1 MRLFEKSRGMV
12 ARGRAKIFS
21 KNSAIGIGLRLLV
34 SIAATELAILI
45 AFNLIGVEKWLPQL
59 MVDLADTL
67 MLSMVASCL
76 IVRWVVNPM
85 KIIEERK
92 KAEDRLHFLA
102 YHDSLTGLPN
112 RVFFKEL
119 LGRTIEYAKRYG
131 RKFAIAYVDLDEF
144 ERICDTLGHDA
155 GDKLLQDASRRLVG
169 TIRTSDDIARMSGET
184 TEDIARTGEDEF
196 AVLLNGLSSLQ
207 DAGRVADRILAR
219 LSEPFTLKN
228 REIFLTAGIGISVY
242 PSDGQD
248 AEGLIENAVSAMYC
262 AKRNGKNNFQYYAQS
277 MNDAALKRLTMEN
290 DLHKALERNEFL
302 IYYQPKIDLKTGKT
316 AGMEALLRWRHPAS
330 GLTMPSEFI
339 PLAEASGLIVP
350 IGKFVLQEACLQ
362 NKKWQDTGLEAVSVA
377 VNISGRQFD
386 QKDLTEVIFRTLS
399 DTGLEPHYLE
409 IEVTEGTIMK
419 DPEGAILVLEE
430 LKAAGVKITV
440 DDFGTGYSSLSYLRK
455 LPLDALKIDISF
467 TRNMFSSHND
477 EVIVKTIIAM
487 AQSLN
492 LKVIIEGVENKKQLE
507 FFQEHECDEIQGF
520 FFSKPLPSEEA
531 AKFLKG

>member
-1 MRLFEKSRGMV
+1 MRLFEKSRGIV
-12 ARGRAKIFS
+12 KRGRAKIFS

-59 MVDLADTL
+59 LVDLADTIIL
-67 MLSMVASCL
+67 GGVASCL
-76 IVRWVVNPM
+76 IVHWVVNPM
-85 KIIEERK
+85 KIIEERR
-92 KAEDRLHFLA
+92 KAEERLHFLA

-169 TIRTSDDIARMSGET
+169 TIRTSDDIARMSGEA

-219 LSEPFTLKN
+219 LSEPFTLKD
-228 REIFLTAGIGISVY
+228 REIFLTAGIGISAY
-242 PSDGQD
+242 PDDGQD
-248 AEGLIENAVSAMYC
+248 AEGLIENAVSAMYF
-262 AKRNGKNNFQYYAQS
+262 AKRTGKNHYQYYTQS

-316 AGMEALLRWRHPAS
+316 AGMEALLRWRHPVS

-362 NKKWQDTGLEAVSVA
+362 NKKWQDAGLEAVSVA

-386 QKDLTEVIFRTLS
+386 QKDLTEVIFKTLN
-399 DTGLEPHYLE
+399 DTGLQPKHLE

-419 DPEGAILVLEE
+419 DPEGAIRVLKE
-430 LKAAGVKITV
+430 LKAAGVRIAV
-440 DDFGTGYSSLSYLRK
+440 DDFGTGYSSLNYLRK

-487 AQSLN
+487 AQNLN
-492 LKVIIEGVENKKQLE
+492 LKVIVEGVENKKQLE
-507 FFQEHECDEIQGF
+507 FFQEHECDEVQGF

-531 AKFLKG
+531 AKFIKG

>member
-1 MRLFEKSRGMV
+1 MV
-12 ARGRAKIFS
+12 TRGRAKIFS

-85 KIIEERK
+85 KIVEERR
-92 KAEDRLHFLA
+92 KAEDQIRFLA

-119 LGRTIEYAKRYG
+119 LSRTIEYAKRYDQE
-131 RKFAIAYVDLDEF
+131 FAIVYVDLDEF

-196 AVLLNGLSSLQ
+196 AVLLKGLSSLQ
-207 DAGRVADRILAR
+207 DAGRVADRILAK
-219 LSEPFTLKN
+219 LSEPFTLKD
-228 REIFLTAGIGISVY
+228 REIFLTAGIGISAY
-242 PSDGQD
+242 PGDGQD
-248 AEGLIENAVSAMYC
+248 AEGLMENAVSAMYF
-262 AKRNGKNNFQYYAQS
+262 AKRNGKNHYQYYAQS
-277 MNDAALKRLTMEN
+277 MNEAALKRLTMEN

-302 IYYQPKIDLKTGKT
+302 VYYQPKIDLETGKT

-362 NKKWQDTGLEAVSVA
+362 NKKWQDAGLEAGSVA

-386 QKDLTEVIFRTLS
+386 QKDLTEGIFKILS
-399 DTGLEPHYLE
+399 DTGLEPQYLE

-419 DPEGAILVLEE
+419 EPEGAIRVLEE
-430 LKAAGVKITV
+430 LKAAGVRITV

-467 TRNMFSSHND
+467 TRHMFSSHND

-487 AQSLN
+487 AHSLN
-492 LKVIIEGVENKKQLE
+492 LKIIAEGVENERQLN
-507 FFQEHECDEIQGF
+507 FFQEHECDAVQGF
-520 FFSKPLPSEEA
+520 FFSRPMPA
-531 AKFLKG
+531 ADFVNFLK

>member
-1 MRLFEKSRGMV
+1 MRRFGKHRGMANLDV
-12 ARGRAKIFS
+12 AKIFG

-34 SIAATELAILI
+34 SIVATELLI
-45 AFNLIGVEKWLPQL
+45 MVTFNLVGVEKWLPSL
-59 MVDLADTL
+59 MVDLAGIL
-67 MLSMVASCL
+67 VLGGVASCL
-76 IVRWVVNPM
+76 IVHWVVNPL

-112 RVFFKEL
+112 RDFFKEL
-119 LGRTIEYAKRYG
+119 LDKTIEYAKRYNQ
-131 RKFAIAYVDLDEF
+131 KIAIAYVDLDEF

-155 GDKLLQDASRRLVG
+155 GNKLLQDVSSRLVG
-169 TIRTSDDIARMSGET
+169 TIRTSDDIARMSDEA
-184 TEDIARTGEDEF
+184 TEEIARTGEDEF
-196 AVLLNGLSSLQ
+196 AVLLKGLSSLQ
-207 DAGRVADRILAR
+207 DAGLVADRILTR
-219 LSEPFTLKN
+219 LSEPFKLKN

-330 GLTMPSEFI
+330 GLTMPLEFI

-362 NKKWQDTGLEAVSVA
+362 NKKWQDAGLEAVSVA

-386 QKDLTEVIFRTLS
+386 QKDLTEVIFKTLS

-467 TRNMFSSHND
+467 TKNMFSSYND

-492 LKVIIEGVENKKQLE
+492 LKVIVEGVENERQLN
-507 FFQEHECDEIQGF
+507 FFQEHKCDAVQGF
-520 FFSKPLPSEEA
+520 FFSRPLPAEDFVN
-531 AKFLKG
+531 FLK